1 MTRYLVSPT
10 SSSISIASFPGSC
23 QLMKEGGVNT
33 EVGPGVDLELAYVD
47 PASSQAFQK
56 LSYKENMC
64 VKDTGVTPGR
74 LPPPTLMEEGGVSTE
89 NLACWT
95 RLVSYP
101 ARAHLLVRNGLVNKV
116 DFLGLLPKC
125 GNDQ

>member
-10 SSSISIASFPGSC
+10 SSSIGIASFPGSR

-56 LSYKENMC
+56 LSYKENHIAPFPGSCLLM
-64 VKDTGVTPGR
+64 KEGVG
-74 LPPPTLMEEGGVSTE
+74 MEG
-89 NLACWT
+89 
-95 RLVSYP
+95 Y
-101 ARAHLLVRNGLVNKV
+101 
-116 DFLGLLPKC
+116 
-125 GNDQ
+125 

>member
-10 SSSISIASFPGSC
+10 SSSIGIASFPGSR

-56 LSYKENMC
+56 LSYKENVC
-64 VKDTGVTPGR
+64 EGHWSDTRPSSSSNANERGWGQHR
-74 LPPPTLMEEGGVSTE
+74 
-89 NLACWT
+89 
-95 RLVSYP
+95 
-101 ARAHLLVRNGLVNKV
+101 
-116 DFLGLLPKC
+116 
-125 GNDQ
+125 